1 MKVGKIKMSEFQK
14 MYVRRLGNQKH
25 RFFTTGIFHQLTNLC
40 SNYAIQLK
48 QMSDICEVWKISH

>member
-25 RFFTTGIFHQLTNLC
+25 RFFITGIFHQLTNLG

-48 QMSDICEVWKISH
+48 QMSDN